1 MNASLGITPEGVKS
15 AIVIKEGYRKG
26 DPICMPGEDA
36 RILMPEN
43 LLNKELDLSVLE
55 GPLALAMMASR
66 DPEAPMAL
74 AATTRLGPLGRST
87 KLVRGVVGLVGETT
101 RHSQVRKCVELVKE
115 NAFSPESI
123 AYLQSHTARII
134 VQTRAQFTAALRHN
148 MRSLLDGEIA
158 PRKFVADFFK
168 LTEAGN
174 MRNDIRKK
182 LVTSLLLS
190 ESIRPSI
197 KFIMLENFERM
208 PGVVRRSIITDV
220 LKAKPTHHTEIIKE
234 ELRWIV
240 SHDPQY
246 REKARRRNN

>member
-1 MNASLGITPEGVKS
+1 MGTSLGITPEGVKS
-15 AIVIKEGYRKG
+15 AIGIKEGYRKG
-26 DPICMPGEDA
+26 DPICIPGDDA

-43 LLNKELDLSVLE
+43 LLNNELDLSGLE
-55 GPLALAMMASR
+55 DPLALAMMATR

-87 KLVRGVVGLVGETT
+87 RLVSGVVSLVGETT

-134 VQTRAQFTAALRHN
+134 VQTRAQFTAALRNN
-148 MRSLLDGEIA
+148 MRSLLNGDIA
-158 PRKFVADFFK
+158 PRKFVSDFFE

-190 ESIRPSI
+190 ENIRPSI

-234 ELRWIV
+234 ELKWIV
-240 SHDPQY
+240 SQNLRHK
-246 REKARRRNN
+246 EKATKRDN